1 MPQKVPINK
10 HSIRRS
16 FPTQAAEVPCTNW
29 KKSPHL
35 PFISQMFMLSDTAM
49 LWTLT
54 TKASSTHIWTSVLW
68 GNEIILTWLFSGRI
82 NRLTKS
88 CEISCQRQSLQNAQ
102 WSAWYAASFSNT
114 LSIPLLSAST
124 YPLQTSLRTLLGFR
138 DFIFYFLPVWNISQH
153 WERTSLKCVPQDNS
167 HWT

>member
-10 HSIRRS
+10 HSIRRP
-16 FPTQAAEVPCTNW
+16 FPMQAAEVPCTNW

-35 PFISQMFMLSDTAM
+35 PFISQMLMLSDTAI

-54 TKASSTHIWTSVLW
+54 TKASSTHLWTSVLW
-68 GNEIILTWLFSGRI
+68 GNEIILTWLFSQNLVRSVVNDKAYRMPSGQHDMQHPFPT
-82 NRLTKS
+82 L
-88 CEISCQRQSLQNAQ
+88 CPSL
-102 WSAWYAASFSNT
+102 S
-114 LSIPLLSAST
+114 
-124 YPLQTSLRTLLGFR
+124 PLQTSLRTLLGFR
-138 DFIFYFLPVWNISQH
+138 DFIFHFLPVWNISQH